1 MDKLSEGAA
10 GARAAPTPTA
20 AEARQEFAARVSDAG
35 LDRVPVLEALQ
46 RLLRAIFTVG
56 DRYVVLARE
65 RITLLRQQ
73 QAAEPSE
80 RLYGAPIRALFQRGI
95 DDGTLRDDLPA
106 DHLNALFGGLVL
118 AAFAAGLPQT
128 AGIEQAAAVTASMFL
143 DGSRRRP
150 QN

>member
-1 MDKLSEGAA
+1 L
-10 GARAAPTPTA
+10 
-20 AEARQEFAARVSDAG
+20 
-35 LDRVPVLEALQ
+35 
-46 RLLRAIFTVG
+46 
-56 DRYVVLARE
+56 
-65 RITLLRQQ
+65 
-73 QAAEPSE
+73 
-80 RLYGAPIRALFQRGI
+80 
-95 DDGTLRDDLPA
+95 TLRDDLPA